1 MQSLKMI
8 LETKYGIFVLKETLT
23 GLIAKQLKT
32 GNEYVIDGR
41 WLPDLDCTMDV
52 ALTIQAI
59 EDEFDFQKLNK

>member
-41 WLPDLDCTMDV
+41 WLPDLDYTMDV